1 METIYNINYRIM
13 LEYITS
19 STKTKFD
26 IFWEKILS
34 IFLRSWIIFKEN
46 QKIALKFEKV
56 LTVSANMQL
65 STPSFLQK
73 KIFAWI
79 FCSYLSQSFPPSCI
93 HHAMFPFALL
103 IPNYRFFFSK
113 LRTSKVTRG
122 CFKKRWTNQ
131 KLGF

>member
-1 METIYNINYRIM
+1 M

-73 KIFAWI
+73 KYLHGYFAHI
-79 FCSYLSQSFPPSCI
+79 
-93 HHAMFPFALL
+93 
-103 IPNYRFFFSK
+103 
-113 LRTSKVTRG
+113 
-122 CFKKRWTNQ
+122 
-131 KLGF
+131 